1 MEPDDQ
7 IFNSLLKYTKSLS
20 VALGYRDF
28 STKLHSERVQ
38 GLSSEIGAYCGL
50 SRNELNNLNVAAS
63 FHDIGKIGIPD
74 HVLLKPSKLD
84 ENEWS
89 VMKMHSEIGEKI
101 IRSTEVEGL
110 QKAALLIR
118 HHHEHYDGLGYPD
131 RLSGEDI
138 PIGSRVISIADS
150 YDAMAVTRSYH
161 RARTHLEIMAIL
173 HQETGSKH
181 DPELMKVFCEVIEVS
196 EFKTAKT

>member
-1 MEPDDQ
+1 MELDEQ

-38 GLSSEIGAYCGL
+38 ALSSEIGIYYGL
-50 SRNELNNLNVAAS
+50 SKNEMNNLNIAAS

-84 ENEWS
+84 ETEWG

-101 IRSTEVEGL
+101 IRSTEVESL

-118 HHHEHYDGLGYPD
+118 HHHEYYDGLGYPD

-150 YDAMAVTRSYH
+150 
-161 RARTHLEIMAIL
+161 
-173 HQETGSKH
+173 
-181 DPELMKVFCEVIEVS
+181 
-196 EFKTAKT
+196 